1 MDLGF
6 KKQVLILFGRMI
18 LKKMQLKLIKNIGNH
33 IVLGDITKID
43 IGKEL
48 PDEEEVDLV
57 IGGFPCQGFQ

>member
-1 MDLGF
+1 M
-6 KKQVLILFGRMI
+6 
-18 LKKMQLKLIKNIGNH
+18 
-33 IVLGDITKID
+33 LGDITKID